1 MKGSWAL
8 KAGAFAV
15 LVATQQ
21 WASAQTAD
29 PEATAVIRDE
39 EGTPTAIVD
48 RIVVTASPAETR
60 EVGGSVQFIDAE
72 TLSISEYAD
81 PTRVLRQVP
90 GINLVEEDGYGL
102 RPNIGIRGS
111 GTDRSSK
118 IAVMEDG
125 VLIAPAPYA
134 APAAYYFP
142 RTPRISAWEITK
154 GPAAIKYGPQTVAGA
169 INMFSTPIPDKPG
182 GGVGGEVGLY
192 AGDNSTTRAYGI
204 VGGYFET
211 SGAFEVGL
219 SLEALNEHS
228 DGFKKLDSGGSTG
241 YDIEDYVAKIA
252 FRSAPGASLNQ
263 ALELK
268 FQTSDEQSDET
279 YLGLTLDDFR
289 ADPYRRYRGSQRDV
303 MNVDHQTY
311 QATHRIDLTERMDLT
326 TVAYYTHTK
335 RSWYKVNDVL
345 DGGTLQSISSVLA
358 DPTTFAT
365 GYQTLVGA
373 PGFTSAANALRV
385 RNNNR
390 EYYAAGIQ
398 TVLGI
403 GFQAGATSH
412 DLELSARYHQDEEDR
427 FQDDDRYQMVNGTM
441 VLTQDGAPGSQ
452 ENRVGDVN
460 AWAFYARD
468 TIRWN
473 QWTVVPGL
481 RYETMELRRTTY
493 GTNDPDRTGPT
504 TVVKDDVEV
513 WIPGLSATYDLTERW
528 KLLGGVHRGF
538 ANPSPGSEA
547 DPETSWNYEA
557 GVRFNAAAA
566 SLDLIGFVVDYEN
579 LVGTCTASTGGGC
592 TIGDQFDG
600 GKAQVYGLEVLA
612 RYDAG
617 PRLGTRLGVPLTI
630 AYTYTQGEFK
640 SSFDSDFAE
649 WGDVTAG
656 DSLPNVPEHQFTLS
670 AGLQSVKWRT
680 FLNLNYVSDAR
691 SVAGTGPIPEDE
703 RIEART
709 IIDVTGELDVTSNVS
724 LFASVQNI
732 TDEVYI
738 VSFSPA
744 GARPGLP
751 RTFLAGIKARF

>member
-1 MKGSWAL
+1 MKGNWAL

-15 LVATQQ
+15 LVAAQQ
-21 WASAQTAD
+21 WASAQSTD
-29 PEATAVIRDE
+29 PEATAVVRDE

-48 RIVVTASPAETR
+48 RIVVTASPTQAR

-72 TLSISEYAD
+72 TLNISEYAD
-81 PTRVLRQVP
+81 PNRVLRQVP
-90 GINLVEEDGYGL
+90 GINLIEEDGYGL

-125 VLIAPAPYA
+125 VLIAPAPYS

-142 RTPRISAWEITK
+142 RTPRIYAWEITK

-192 AGDNSTTRAYGI
+192 AGDNSTTRAHGI
-204 VGGYFET
+204 VGGYLQT

-252 FRSAPGASLNQ
+252 FRSAPGASINQ
-263 ALELK
+263 AFEFK

-335 RSWYKVNDVL
+335 RNWYKVNDVL
-345 DGGTLQSISSVLA
+345 DGGALRSIGSVLA

-538 ANPSPGSEA
+538 SNPSPGSEA